1 MVAAFTADY
10 MEVINCL
17 SVAGGVRTKPIKL
30 PEPESL
36 RDAGA
41 PVGKW
46 MGLNRPQESR
56 TEHNI
61 YIFKRDARFHI
72 GCGVLC
78 KLAVLQDI
86 LAASCQ
92 EEYLVL
98 ASYLWTWHTVAWD
111 VAAVTHTEEY
121 IPYQRPLGYSK
132 IA

>member
-1 MVAAFTADY
+1 MAAFTADY

-61 YIFKRDARFHI
+61 YIFKK
-72 GCGVLC
+72 GCKVSYWMWCFVQACSPAGYLGGLMSRRILSLGFISLD
-78 KLAVLQDI
+78 LAYRSLG
-86 LAASCQ
+86 C
-92 EEYLVL
+92 
-98 ASYLWTWHTVAWD
+98 SYCHS
-111 VAAVTHTEEY
+111 Y
-121 IPYQRPLGYSK
+121 RGIYS
-132 IA
+132 ISETSRL

>member
-1 MVAAFTADY
+1 MAAFTADY

-17 SVAGGVRTKPIKL
+17 SVAGGVRTEPIKL

-56 TEHNI
+56 TEDNI
-61 YIFKRDARFHI
+61 YIFKKQ
-72 GCGVLC
+72 C
-78 KLAVLQDI
+78 KVSYCMWCFVQACSPAGYLGGLY
-86 LAASCQ
+86 Q
-92 EEYLVL
+92 EEYFVL

-111 VAAVTHTEEY
+111 VAAVTHTEEN